1 MWFNNRYSR
10 NFNQLA
16 IFSAC
21 LIDRPVHKTYTSSM
35 DANNKTN
42 RVSEEELRRLEI
54 RIDELIK
61 TCEQLKEENRL
72 LRAQQQTYSGE
83 RATLLE
89 KQEQA
94 RTRVEAMINRLKSLE
109 QSQ

>member
-1 MWFNNRYSR
+1 MIFFARY
-10 NFNQLA
+10 
-16 IFSAC
+16 
-21 LIDRPVHKTYTSSM
+21 IDRSPSRSYYSCM
-35 DANNKTN
+35 DANKNTT

-54 RIDELIK
+54 RIDELIN

-72 LRAQQQTYSGE
+72 LRAQQQSYSGE
-83 RATLLE
+83 RATLLD

-94 RTRVEAMINRLKSLE
+94 RTRVEAMINRLKALE